1 MNEMIAQTLSMG
13 VSGTDGYP
21 VHVEVFATGGI
32 PGMEIIGLPDAS
44 VRESRDRVSAAMI
57 NSGKQIQPC
66 RLRQVC

>member
-32 PGMEIIGLPDAS
+32 PGMEIIGLPVVKAVIAS
-44 VRESRDRVSAAMI
+44 V
-57 NSGKQIQPC
+57 QP
-66 RLRQVC
+66 